1 MSTPTQINE
10 EYDII
15 IAGGGAAG
23 CIVAGRLATAD
34 PNLRVLVLEAGPPT
48 YNNPAHRQPA
58 RFLSHIAPGS
68 RTVRM
73 HESRPSAA
81 LGDRSTIVPCGQ
93 CLGGGGSV
101 NFMMYTR
108 ASASDYD
115 DWKTV
120 YENPGW
126 GSKDLIPL
134 LKKTENYQVAS
145 GDGPTHGSDG
155 PLNVSLA
162 TDDCGEQ
169 FLQVARAFDPARA
182 QAPSDADTND
192 LSTINVYTK
201 WPRWINGKT
210 GVRSDVPHHLIYP
223 LKETRPN
230 LHISTGI
237 HVKHVIFDEYV

>member
-1 MSTPTQINE
+1 
-10 EYDII
+10 
-15 IAGGGAAG
+15 
-23 CIVAGRLATAD
+23 
-34 PNLRVLVLEAGPPT
+34 
-48 YNNPAHRQPA
+48 
-58 RFLSHIAPGS
+58 
-68 RTVRM
+68 
-73 HESRPSAA
+73 
-81 LGDRSTIVPCGQ
+81 
-93 CLGGGGSV
+93 
-101 NFMMYTR
+101 MYTR

-134 LKKTENYQVAS
+134 LKKVCALCLIWSILCTHALPSSLQTENYQVAS

-192 LSTINVYTK
+192 LSTINVYTVGVLF
-201 WPRWINGKT
+201 PRLILIL
-210 GVRSDVPHHLIYP
+210 HLM
-223 LKETRPN
+223 
-230 LHISTGI
+230 
-237 HVKHVIFDEYV
+237 